1 MSVASSISVAMDA
14 EESTKE
20 RLPKALLELQ
30 FQSSALVNFTVQ
42 WKELEDHFNELEKLM
57 QKRFEELGRKGT
69 ENEMEKKSAAE
80 KSSGNPSNEKEKKI
94 AAEKSSGNPSN
105 EKEKKSA
112 AEKSSGNPNNEKEK
126 KSATEKSIGN
136 PNNEK
141 EEKSVAEK
149 STGNP
154 NKTSEEQAAAQN
166 STRNPYKTSLAL
178 KVDVKPCPQLKSLC
192 EKIDGKGLKKFL
204 VHCSGIRDEAP
215 RALRC
220 AADPAKLVL
229 QTLEGFYPAGDGRK
243 STDQA
248 ERCACYLLLQALP
261 FVLSPDEVSSEAK
274 KDAQKIAAA
283 WKSKHKDDSESRI
296 KIEVL
301 AFLQLLVSFGISKEF
316 KDDDI
321 CELVLRISH
330 QPEVYELCRALQIS
344 HKIPDIVE
352 KLRSS
357 RRCFPAVR
365 FVYAFGLEEKI
376 SPVSLLKGYLEDEKK
391 VSQQLLQN
399 GRDPDRAQLAAISRE
414 IVALNAV
421 IKFTEGHKLE
431 SQMPIKDLQKRVDQ
445 LNKTK
450 SDRKRHAETI
460 KFWTKR
466 PCLSSGAGVAS
477 GAGAGASS
485 GAGAGAGAGVSS
497 GAGVASAA
505 FALSNSSALLP
516 KLNPPSSFTLPNS
529 SDLYRPAPMASI
541 PSYNLPGQGV
551 YDGGSQG
558 IYRSAYDV
566 GSNPSSL
573 SRSHLYPTD
582 SLQSSLYGVGSFHGS
597 INYGSYN
604 IDSGVPPATSYQSSY
619 LH

>member
-1 MSVASSISVAMDA
+1 MDA
-14 EESTKE
+14 EASKKE
-20 RLPKALLELQ
+20 RLHKAFLELQ
-30 FQSSALVNFTVQ
+30 SHSSALVNFTVQ
-42 WKELEDHFNELEKLM
+42 WKELEDEFNELEKLI
-57 QKRFEELGRKGT
+57 RFEE
-69 ENEMEKKSAAE
+69 
-80 KSSGNPSNEKEKKI
+80 
-94 AAEKSSGNPSN
+94 
-105 EKEKKSA
+105 
-112 AEKSSGNPNNEKEK
+112 
-126 KSATEKSIGN
+126 
-136 PNNEK
+136 
-141 EEKSVAEK
+141 

-154 NKTSEEQAAAQN
+154 NKTS
-166 STRNPYKTSLAL
+166 PAL
-178 KVDVKPCPQLKSLC
+178 KDDVKPCPQQLKSLC
-192 EKIDGKGLKKFL
+192 EKMDGEGLKKFL
-204 VHCSGIRDEAP
+204 ANSPSDFTVSRNEASA
-215 RALRC
+215 ALRC

-261 FVLSPDEVSSEAK
+261 FVLSPDEVSAEAK

-365 FVYAFGLEEKI
+365 FVYAFGLQEKI
-376 SPVSLLKGYLEDEKK
+376 SPVSLLKGYMEDEKK